1 MIANQLRL
9 KSKVEQFTTSIFYFL
24 FEDEE
29 LHEYQLF
36 NIKMDF
42 LEIVE
47 RLNIKGGEEVWEQ
60 FHPLIPGISEKVKLD
75 AAAIEKNDPAAK
87 SIEEVYFAYPGLFAI
102 AIYRLSHELHKLGL
116 PLIPRIMSE
125 YAHSSTGTD
134 IHPGAQIG
142 ESFFIDHATGTV
154 IGETTII
161 GKNVMIYQGVTL
173 GAFHIDK
180 ALSHTKRHPTIEDD
194 VIIYANATILGGETV
209 VGAGSTVGANV
220 WITESIA
227 PNSFVYH
234 KPETRII
241 NKKDE
246 KK

>member
-9 KSKVEQFTTSIFYFL
+9 KKKVEDFTLSIFYFL

-29 LHEYQLF
+29 VRDYQLF
-36 NIKMDF
+36 NIKMDY

-47 RLNIKGGEEVWEQ
+47 RLGLDNGVDVWEE
-60 FHPLIPGISEKVKLD
+60 FCSMIPAIAEKVKLD
-75 AAAIEKNDPAAK
+75 AVAIERNDPAAR

-102 AIYRLSHELHKLGL
+102 AIYRLSHELHQLGL

-125 YAHSSTGTD
+125 YAHSATGTD

-154 IGETTII
+154 IGETTVI
-161 GKNVMIYQGVTL
+161 GNNVMIYQGVTL

-180 ALSHTKRHPTIEDD
+180 SLSHTKRHPTIEDD

-209 VGAGSTVGANV
+209 IGKGSTIGANV
-220 WITESIA
+220 WITESVA
-227 PNSFVYH
+227 PDSFVYH
-234 KPETRII
+234 KPETRIV
-241 NKKDE
+241 KKKE
-246 KK
+246 RE

>member
-1 MIANQLRL
+1 MIANQLKL
-9 KSKVEQFTTSIFYFL
+9 KKKVEDFTLAIFYFL
-24 FEDEE
+24 FEKADIRD
-29 LHEYQLF
+29 YQLY

-47 RLNIKGGEEVWEQ
+47 RLKLDGGNEVWED
-60 FHPLIPGISEKVKLD
+60 FHPLIPKIAQKVKLD
-75 AAAIEKNDPAAK
+75 AEAINKNDPAAK

-102 AIYRLSHELHKLGL
+102 AIYRLAHELHKLEL
-116 PLIPRIMSE
+116 PLIPRIMTE
-125 YAHSSTGTD
+125 YAHTNTGTD

-161 GKNVMIYQGVTL
+161 GNNVMIYQGVTL

-180 ALSHTKRHPTIEDD
+180 ALSHTKRHPTIEHD

-209 VGAGSTVGANV
+209 IGKGSTIGANV
-220 WITESIA
+220 WITESVA

-234 KPETRII
+234 KPETRIVK
-241 NKKDE
+241 KKDVE
-246 KK
+246 